1 MNFKQVVFD
10 KEKDIKLDIYDA
22 DSDVALPGI
31 VILPGGSYKTF
42 QERDA
47 ARVALTFLTK
57 SYQAFVVEYP
67 VNDKKNYQD
76 AKQSID
82 LAFNYITK
90 NAKDLN
96 VDPEKLGIIGFSAGG
111 QLAAAYSNQSATKAK
126 FTILGYPVLTQAL
139 DEKIGIQSEDVT
151 KQVTKNTPP
160 TFIFGARGDELAPY
174 IDHIYPYTEAL
185 YKNGVNFEVH
195 LFATGGHGFSLANK
209 FVGVVNR
216 DRTDN
221 HFAKWFPLCLEWLQS
236 L

>member
-10 KEKDIKLDIYDA
+10 KDKEIKLDIYDA

-31 VILPGGSYKTF
+31 VVIPGGSYKTF
-42 QERDA
+42 KERDA

-57 SYQAFVVEYP
+57 GYQAFVVEYP
-67 VNDKKNYQD
+67 VNEKKNYQD
-76 AKQSID
+76 ANSSLRETD
-82 LAFNYITK
+82 
-90 NAKDLN
+90 
-96 VDPEKLGIIGFSAGG
+96 KLGVIGFSAGG
-111 QLAAAYSNQSATKAK
+111 QLAAAYSNQKDTKAK
-126 FTILGYPVLTQAL
+126 FAILGYPVLTQAL
-139 DEKIGIQSEDVT
+139 DEKIGIHSEDVT

-160 TFIFGARGDELAPY
+160 TFLFGARSDGLAPY

-185 YKNGVNFEVH
+185 FKNNVNFEVH
-195 LFATGGHGFSLANK
+195 EFATGGHGFSLANQ

-216 DRTDN
+216 DRTDE